1 MPCIIYRLSGFYC
14 GGCGATRMLLSLIR
28 GDIAGAYTQNRAL
41 FLLLP
46 VWLTAFLVLLLCRPR
61 RRHGRNVLFCL
72 FLVSIAILFLFG
84 ILRNLP
90 SFSSW
95 QPY

>member
-1 MPCIIYRLSGFYC
+1 MPCIIYRLSGLYC
-14 GGCGATRMLLSLIR
+14 GGCGATRMLLSLLR

-46 VWLTAFLVLLLCRPR
+46 IWLGAFLALVLCRPCR
-61 RRHGRNVLFCL
+61 LHGRKILYCL
-72 FLVSIAILFLFG
+72 FLVSVAILFLFG

-90 SFSSW
+90 PFASW
-95 QPY
+95 RPY

>member
-14 GGCGATRMLLSLIR
+14 GGCGATRMLISLIR
-28 GDIAGAYTQNRAL
+28 GDITGAYTQNRAL

-46 VWLTAFLVLLLCRPR
+46 VWLTVFLVLLLCRPC
-61 RRHGRNVLFCL
+61 RRHGRKILFGL

>member
-1 MPCIIYRLSGFYC
+1 MPCIIYRLSGLYC
-14 GGCGATRMLLSLIR
+14 GGCGTTRMLISLIR
-28 GDIAGAYTQNRAL
+28 GDITGAYTQNRAL

-46 VWLTAFLVLLLCRPR
+46 VWLTVFLVLLLCRPC
-61 RRHGRNVLFCL
+61 RRHGRKILFGL
-72 FLVSIAILFLFG
+72 FLVSLLILFLFG